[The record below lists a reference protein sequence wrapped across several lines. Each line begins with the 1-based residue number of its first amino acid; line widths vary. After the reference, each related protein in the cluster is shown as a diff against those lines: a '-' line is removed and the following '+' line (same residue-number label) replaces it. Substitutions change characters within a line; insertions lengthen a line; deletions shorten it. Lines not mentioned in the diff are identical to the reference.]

1 MPFRKVIVIALTT
14 QTLSRTTQL
23 LVSLRT
29 QNFIS
34 RPRGFSLEAHWI
46 AHAHNAAFAFMKLT
60 STPTWKRCSHRMER
74 EPTQESR
81 MFTGS
86 FQLRA
91 SSVPRL
97 RARQLCYSVASALM
111 TNICVNLG
119 HFQHRQ
125 DVPTL
130 RISVMVLGMYGGGLL
145 FCIQIKTRFYC
156 NT

>member
-1 MPFRKVIVIALTT
+1 
-14 QTLSRTTQL
+14 
-23 LVSLRT
+23 
-29 QNFIS
+29 
-34 RPRGFSLEAHWI
+34 
-46 AHAHNAAFAFMKLT
+46 
-60 STPTWKRCSHRMER
+60 
-74 EPTQESR
+74 

-125 DVPTL
+125 DVPIL
-130 RISVMVLGMYGGGLL
+130 RISVMVFGDVWRWVTFLHTNQNQVLL
-145 FCIQIKTRFYC
+145 QHSNIVEYRMHIADAKLHFPKLVRSKLSESLREILFWH
-156 NT
+156 